1 MDGSRG
7 GGDRDRGGAGR
18 AGRQPGELVMLL
30 GSGRLPEETLSSWD
44 EVCLVILVFG
54 RGESVEVVV
63 VLGSSF
69 GLLVEAV
76 MASKKR
82 HSLDYYSFDWT
93 YRAQI

>member
-1 MDGSRG
+1 
-7 GGDRDRGGAGR
+7 
-18 AGRQPGELVMLL
+18 MLL

-63 VLGSSF
+63 VLSSSF

-82 HSLDYYSFDWT
+82 HSLIIIALTGRIELKYEVEKKFQCIFCKLKRT
-93 YRAQI
+93 IV

>member
-1 MDGSRG
+1 MKASTDMAILSFQSQFLTQFV
-7 GGDRDRGGAGR
+7 A
-18 AGRQPGELVMLL
+18 GELVMLL